1 MKTEI
6 RELDTA
12 ELDAVSGGM
21 RWTRGVKNDDV
32 IDRRAE
38 GAILV
43 AAAGAIA
50 GAMGGAGPK

>member
-1 MKTEI
+1 MNEI
-6 RELDTA
+6 RELDTT
-12 ELDAVSGGM
+12 ELEAVSGGM